1 MRPIEPL
8 TLETAP
14 DDVRPLMEPW
24 QEGLRV
30 IGDGSETDQ
39 QFVGLLAHRPE
50 LLQTVL
56 THYGTF
62 LTTGVLPTRL
72 KELVRL
78 CTADAI
84 RCSSYCVNI
93 RLASGIDAGVT
104 EEDIAAARSLD
115 DTKLPADEIAALRY
129 CGDFVRNPRALDD
142 NYAELK
148 EHFTDDQIVELGIAC
163 ATFMGFGNMVV
174 AFGLQAGVG
183 HPLERVPEPVA

>member
-8 TLETAP
+8 TLDTAP

-24 QEGLRV
+24 QDGLLV
-30 IGDGSETDQ
+30 IGGEEKDG

-56 THYGTF
+56 AHYGTF
-62 LTTGVLPTRL
+62 LTTGTLPTRL

-78 CTADAI
+78 VTADAI

-93 RLASGIDAGVT
+93 RLASGLDAGVT

-115 DTKLPADEIAALRY
+115 ATRLPADEIAALRY
-129 CGDFVRNPRALDD
+129 AGDFVRNPRALDE

-148 EHFTDDQIVELGIAC
+148 EHFSEEQIVELGIAC

-174 AFGLQAGVG
+174 AFGLEAGLG
-183 HPLERVPEPVA
+183 HPLERVPEIVA